1 MSNNESISEDNNL
14 DTEAVLSLQE
24 TPAAEGASEDD
35 VQAHNSGLS
44 VLVCMSQQ

>member
-24 TPAAEGASEDD
+24 TPAAEGAEDD

>member
-1 MSNNESISEDNNL
+1 MSTNEPVAENTNVE
-14 DTEAVLSLQE
+14 TEAVLSLQE
-24 TPAAEGASEDD
+24 TPAAEAEAQDD